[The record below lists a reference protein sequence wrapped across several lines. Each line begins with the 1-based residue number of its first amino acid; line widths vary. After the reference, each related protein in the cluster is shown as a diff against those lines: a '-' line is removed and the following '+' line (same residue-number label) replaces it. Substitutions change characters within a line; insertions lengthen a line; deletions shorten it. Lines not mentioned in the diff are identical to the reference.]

1 MSEKLEGPEG
11 DGGGRTETPLG
22 KVAVGAIVVYTIVL
36 AVATVSEVFDLGW
49 FDWMILS
56 R

>member
-1 MSEKLEGPEG
+1 MSEKPQGQEGRSGAPAG
-11 DGGGRTETPLG
+11 SFL
-22 KVAVGAIVVYTIVL
+22 VGVMVLYAIVL